1 MVENVDAAQQ
11 GGDKGAK
18 KKNRARSL
26 VLLAIIIGL
35 VIAGAAVWMLYYQN
49 RAYPADAVG
58 HVDGTVETGANR
70 LDKLAKAAPDATP
83 ASIAAGKSGDAKR
96 ISLVLTGL
104 TGDDRQDASI
114 LEHLKEK
121 GIKVTFALSAAEALG
136 NRDGLKDVIKSGAE
150 LVSNGAAG
158 ETDLQ
163 SKSARAMVKSLYK
176 SRTSLAT
183 ASGKSVGLV
192 YCSGT
197 KLTGNVLRAAGVSG
211 YKAAISADDANVLGK
226 DSFKESGDAQAF
238 VSGLSGDT
246 VVVFNLR
253 GAAETP
259 QAESSVVAE
268 KPAINKQ
275 ADLEDGTADD
285 EDETDIS
292 EQLGWLIDAIAAS
305 GDTTIH
311 ASELETTDGT
321 YALKSEALAA
331 DAGTVPVYRS
341 CLTSESEVGI
351 GVRNLPAKNDVSVA
365 CDLLHEHKL
374 SATWFVT
381 EEQLEDKSAMVDK
394 LVKAGATFGL
404 DATGDDFADLDAG
417 AIFDRLYAW
426 QKNMSTRKGYTDL
439 VLVDSKCDAN
449 ELRALRTAA
458 NALKLKIVDPFSP
471 KKAEAGALYLVDELS
486 LEDFGRVSDAADAAD
501 LKVVALDRAIDD
513 SGTIPVL
520 NASELASL
528 RKKNDGKKV
537 ALKRMVYTSDRMT
550 SFVFYGV
557 SNAAATRDTVARM
570 GAHNAKGTYFCTLDE
585 LMGCSSTV
593 EYLLA
598 QGDEIGIYYRVTD
611 EYPATFD
618 AVASYINA
626 WQKYAT
632 WRYGVSSSVV
642 FSLNDLKGEA
652 VREGVSAMGCKLI
665 KNTYPVVRNEDR
677 DLTLD
682 GVDAALAEMDSMR
695 VTRGSFI
702 GFNLDFYS
710 LDKNASVG
718 ADTVVG
724 RVLEGFFARH
734 IDTLAFRNHD
744 GQIEDAS
751 RFTITTAN
759 AVLASKHRYK
769 PNGGKA
775 TAISMNKNVLSSM
788 SSDTDRFHYMQQ
800 RYLGCPIVDDE
811 GRLPGF
817 SSDEV
822 DALDKTGSIT
832 DDKVLFLTFDD
843 WGTEQSINEL
853 LYVLKKYNVKATFFV
868 TTGHVPSNP
877 NSLRAIAEDGHQIG
891 DHSDAHMPLADIDDK
906 DVNLFYSLS
915 NEEVKTLRKDVVTS
929 YQTLYKYVGDVTVDG
944 KRALTTMFR
953 PPTLAV
959 SKNGLYQVFDVGY
972 THAISGNYSTDDYE
986 ATNYDDMINRLS
998 KTSID
1003 EGVYISPTNGTVIV
1017 MHMFE
1022 NAKFTAQALDT
1033 MIPVWQSQGYRFARI
1048 DDYLGK

>member
-1 MVENVDAAQQ
+1 MVENVDTARQ
-11 GGDKGAK
+11 GGGKGIK
-18 KKNRARSL
+18 KKKRTRSL
-26 VLLAIIIGL
+26 VFLAIIIGL
-35 VIAGAAVWMLYYQN
+35 AIAGTAVWALYYQN
-49 RAYPADAVG
+49 RTYPADAVG
-58 HVDGTVETGANR
+58 HVDGTVETGVNR
-70 LDKLAKAAPDATP
+70 LDKLVKDAPDATP
-83 ASIAAGKSGDAKR
+83 ASMAAGRSGDAKR

-104 TGDDRQDASI
+104 TGDDRQDAKI

-121 GIKVTFALSAAEALG
+121 GIKATFALSAAEALE
-136 NRDGLKDVIKSGAE
+136 NRDGLKDVVESGAE

-163 SKSARAMVKSLYK
+163 SKSVRAMIKSLYK

-197 KLTGNVLRAAGVSG
+197 KLTGSVLRAAGVSG

-226 DSFKESGDAQAF
+226 DSFKEPGDAQAF

-275 ADLEDGTADD
+275 ADLEDSTADE

-292 EQLGWLIDAIAAS
+292 EQLCWLIDAIAAS

-311 ASELETTDGT
+311 ASELTTTDGT

-341 CLTSESEVGI
+341 CLTSENEVGI

-365 CDLLHEHKL
+365 CDLLRENKL

-381 EEQLEDKSAMVDK
+381 EEQLGDKSATVGK

-404 DATGDDFADLDAG
+404 DVTGDDFADLDAG
-417 AIFDRLYAW
+417 AVFDKLYAW
-426 QKNMSTRKGYTDL
+426 QKSTGTRKGHTDL
-439 VLVDSKCDAN
+439 VLVDSSCDAN
-449 ELRALRTAA
+449 ELAALRAAA
-458 NALKLKIVDPFSP
+458 NALKLKIVDPSSP
-471 KKAEAGALYLVDELS
+471 KKAEAGSLYLVDELN

-501 LKVVALDRAIDD
+501 LKVVGLDQAIED

-520 NASELASL
+520 NASELSSL

-557 SNAAATRDTVARM
+557 SNAAATRDTVSRM

-585 LMGCSSTV
+585 LMSCSSTV
-593 EYLLA
+593 EYLLS

-632 WRYGVSSSVV
+632 WRYDVSSNVV

-665 KNTYPVVRNEDR
+665 KNTYLVVRDEDR
-677 DLTLD
+677 DITTDQASQALD
-682 GVDAALAEMDSMR
+682 EISSMR
-695 VTRGSFI
+695 VTRGSFVC
-702 GFNLDFYS
+702 FNLDFYAN
-710 LDKNASVG
+710 DQNVASG
-718 ADTVVG
+718 SKTVVG
-724 RVLEGFFARH
+724 SVLDGFFTRH
-734 IDTLAFRNHD
+734 IDTLAYTNHD
-744 GQIEDAS
+744 GVIEDGS
-751 RFTITTAN
+751 RFTVATAS
-759 AVLASKHRYK
+759 AVLSSKHRYT
-769 PNGGKA
+769 PNRGKA
-775 TAISMNKNVLSSM
+775 KAVSLNKNVLTSM
-788 SSDTDRFHYMQQ
+788 KSDTDRFHYMQQ
-800 RYLGCPIVDDE
+800 RYLGNVTVDVSQK
-811 GRLPGF
+811 LPGF
-817 SSDEV
+817 SDDEV
-822 DALDKTGSIT
+822 AALDKNSTFT

-853 LYVLKKYNVKATFFV
+853 LYVLKKHDVKGTFFV
-868 TTGHVPSNP
+868 KTEYVPSNP
-877 NSLRAIAEDGHQIG
+877 NSLRAIAMDGHQIA
-891 DHSDAHMPLADIDDK
+891 DHTCRHIPLANEDASNE
-906 DVNLFYSLS
+906 NLYYSLS
-915 NEEVKTLRKDVVTS
+915 EDEASAMRKDLAGS
-929 YQTLYKYVGDVTVDG
+929 YQTLYKYTNDVTVDG
-944 KRALTTMFR
+944 KKALSTMFR

-959 SKNGLYQVFDVGY
+959 SKIGLYQVFDVGY
-972 THAISGNYSTDDYE
+972 TYSISGGYSTGDYE
-986 ATNYDDMINRLS
+986 ASSYDDMMDRLDRR
-998 KTSID
+998 SIGGD
-1003 EGVYISPTNGTVIV
+1003 KYITPTNGTVIV
-1017 MHMFE
+1017 MHMQE
-1022 NAKFTAQALDT
+1022 NAKYTAQALDA
-1033 MIPVWQSQGYRFARI
+1033 MIPVWQAQGYRFARI